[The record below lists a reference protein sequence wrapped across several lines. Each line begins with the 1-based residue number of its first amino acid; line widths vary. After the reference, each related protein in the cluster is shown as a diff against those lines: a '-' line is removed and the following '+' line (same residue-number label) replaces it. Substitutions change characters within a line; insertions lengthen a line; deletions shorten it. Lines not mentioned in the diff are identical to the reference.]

1 MTNLRDLLNGFL
13 GILYRRVRVIYTLV
27 DESLCIF
34 YMHII
39 HGAYRDG
46 RTQKRYKYKYTQ
58 WLIVKSISPT
68 EIDCQACVYGVCV
81 FLCVGVCVC
90 VVCVCVC
97 VFVFLCVYICMCV
110 CVGGLSRQHNINA
123 LGVRQ
128 ELAILYTHTHVFV
141 NTHKHTHTHTHTPSH
156 LLFFII
162 YFNSST
168 YQW

>member
-1 MTNLRDLLNGFL
+1 MWTHIELNIAIHSVCSVYSLKQNYMTNLRDLLNGFL

-81 FLCVGVCVC
+81 FLCMGVCVC
-90 VVCVCVC
+90 GVCLRMCVCVSVCVYMYVCVCVW
-97 VFVFLCVYICMCV
+97 
-110 CVGGLSRQHNINA
+110 GG
-123 LGVRQ
+123 
-128 ELAILYTHTHVFV
+128 
-141 NTHKHTHTHTHTPSH
+141 
-156 LLFFII
+156 
-162 YFNSST
+162 
-168 YQW
+168 

>member
-110 CVGGLSRQHNINA
+110 CGGVEWAAQHKCFRCQA
-123 LGVRQ
+123 RTCYTLHTYTCVR
-128 ELAILYTHTHVFV
+128 
-141 NTHKHTHTHTHTPSH
+141 KHT
-156 LLFFII
+156 
-162 YFNSST
+162 
-168 YQW
+168 